1 MDSQSLCF
9 CLLALL
15 PILYFMKPYLGFL
28 GLGSSNLGLQLPPG
42 PRQLPI
48 LGSLHHFFSSELPH
62 HIVRELSRRHGPL
75 MFLKF
80 GKIPVVVASSREAA
94 MEVMKTHDAV
104 FATRPQT
111 VVAKV
116 ITKQAQA
123 LAITPYGDHWRQLRK
138 IYVHDLLSTQ
148 RVRSFKA
155 IREEEVARLI
165 RAVSSDPAPLV
176 NLSELLAAHVA
187 DTTVHAILGYRLRDR
202 ESFLRIIN
210 GAIELA
216 AGFTLADLFPASW
229 LTDSLSWTARRVDVY
244 QEGMFSFLDSIVRDH
259 VARRLDEEDFRE
271 GLLDILLRIHREGST
286 RFPLT
291 MNTIKAVIFDL
302 FAAGSETAA
311 VTLQWAMAELMQ
323 NPTVMSKAQAEVRE
337 AFGSEMKVAEEGIS
351 NLTYLQWVIKETLR
365 LHPPGPL
372 LIPREC
378 LQTCKVMNYDV
389 PKGTMLIVNAWAI
402 SRDPRYWDEPET
414 FKPER
419 FEHDTREY
427 KGNHFEFTPFG
438 AGRRICPGM
447 SFAIADVELALA
459 NLLFYFDWSLPQGVS
474 PGQMDMT
481 ESAGITARRKKDLW
495 LRATEH
501 VQMSHI

>member
-104 FATRPQT
+104 FSTRPQT

-187 DTTVHAILGYRLRDR
+187 DTTVHAILG
-202 ESFLRIIN
+202 
-210 GAIELA
+210 
-216 AGFTLADLFPASW
+216 
-229 LTDSLSWTARRVDVY
+229 VDVY

-286 RFPLT
+286 RTALPLT

-378 LQTCKVMNYDV
+378 LQNCKVMNYDV

>member
-1 MDSQSLCF
+1 MDSQSVYFSLF
-9 CLLALL
+9 ALL
-15 PILYFMKPYLGFL
+15 PLLYFIKPHLGFL
-28 GLGSSNLGLQLPPG
+28 GLGSSNPGLQLPPG

-48 LGSLHHFFSSELPH
+48 LGSLHHFFRSKLPH
-62 HIVRELSRRHGPL
+62 HVLRELSRCHGPL
-75 MFLKF
+75 MFLNF
-80 GKIPVVVASSREAA
+80 GKISVVVASSREAS

-111 VVAKV
+111 LVAKI
-116 ITKQAQA
+116 ITKQGQA
-123 LAITPYGDHWRQLRK
+123 LAISPYGDHWRRLRR
-138 IYVHDLLSTQ
+138 IYVHDLLSSQ

-155 IREEEVARLI
+155 IREEEVARLV
-165 RAVSSDPAPLV
+165 RAISSQPAQPV
-176 NLSELLAAHVA
+176 NLSELLVAHVA
-187 DTTVHAILGYRLRDR
+187 DMIVHAILGYRLRDR
-202 ESFLRIIN
+202 ETLLCIIN

-229 LTDSLSWTARRVDVY
+229 LAGSLSWKARRRVDVY
-244 QEGMFSFLDSIVRDH
+244 QEDMFSFLDNIVRDH
-259 VARRLDEEDFRE
+259 IARRLDEEFHE
-271 GLLDILLRIHREGST
+271 GLLDILLGIHREDST
-286 RFPLT
+286 HFPLT

-351 NLTYLQWVIKETLR
+351 NLRYLHWVIKETLR
-365 LHPPGPL
+365 LHPAGPL
-372 LIPREC
+372 LIPRQC
-378 LQTCKVMNYDV
+378 LQTCKVLNYDV
-389 PKGTMLIVNAWAI
+389 PKGTMLIVNACAI

-419 FEHDTREY
+419 FERDAREY

-459 NLLFYFDWSLPQGVS
+459 SLLFYFDWSLPQGICH
-474 PGQMDMT
+474 GELDMT
-481 ESAGITARRKKDLW
+481 ESTGITARRKQDLW

-501 VQMSHI
+501 VQMPH